1 MPCPHCGAPHAASA
15 AFCPTTGA
23 AIPAPTNAAGD
34 AGPPKTPE
42 RGVYDLLVEAWGLYR
57 KHARALLL
65 TCAVLFVPAAVVKS
79 CAVAAI
85 TAPTMA
91 ATTLAREAAEVQA
104 NDLEASRRALQE
116 AYQRHADAATID
128 RLQAEQARV
137 LQEVGRRSMLAMSA
151 AMGGFTVFALG
162 MLGMLVTF
170 FIYAITIP
178 LTNGALT
185 IAVADRVTGGAAD
198 WREVWQVLFRR
209 LWPLL
214 TAIVPAAFL
223 TAFGFVLFF
232 VPGLVLALLFT
243 FASPAVLIEGLHGRA
258 ALRRSLDLV
267 SSDWLRVAIML
278 IVLGVLRWAAQMIAG
293 LFVPASSLFLG
304 SLVGDLVTLV
314 CLPLPVLGM
323 VLLYFDVRRKREGLT
338 DERLRVELE
347 ALKRA

>member
-1 MPCPHCGAPHAASA
+1 MPCPHCGSSHADSA

-23 AIPAPTNAAGD
+23 AMPAPAAAASD
-34 AGPPKTPE
+34 ASLPKPPE

-85 TAPTMA
+85 TGPTVAA
-91 ATTLAREAAEVQA
+91 ATLAHEADEARTK
-104 NDLEASRRALQE
+104 DLEASQRALQE
-116 AYQRHADAATID
+116 AYQRHADGATID
-128 RLQAEQARV
+128 RLVAEQARV
-137 LQEVGRRSMLAMSA
+137 QQEVGRRSMLAMSA
-151 AMGGFTVFALG
+151 AMGGFTTFVLG

-170 FIYAITIP
+170 FIYAITVP
-178 LTNGALT
+178 LTNGALMIT
-185 IAVADRVTGGAAD
+185 VADRVTGGAAD
-198 WREVWQVLFRR
+198 WREVWQLLFRR

-223 TAFGFVLFF
+223 TAFGFALFF
-232 VPGLVLALLFT
+232 VPGLVLGLLFA
-243 FASPAVLIEGLHGRA
+243 FASPAVLIEGLQGRA

-267 SSDWLRVAIML
+267 SGDWLRVAIML
-278 IVLGVLRWAAQMIAG
+278 IVLGVLRWAAQMLAG
-293 LFVPASSLFLG
+293 LFIPASALFLG

-338 DERLRVELE
+338 DDRLRAELD